1 MIMPEK
7 IIDDA
12 ERLYGNLHDPGLRPD
27 VHEIYNGFPRTEI
40 VQLLSEFYLN
50 VRDVTELN
58 EDRCLLIEVELDRRC
73 GVIAFSFVMPYY
85 HPSNIVAGDVLERLN
100 EANYLNVDREILDLT
115 VDASVDFFSFDDD
128 VSIENIL
135 FSNYRQNWESY
146 ERQTQ

>member
-27 VHEIYNGFPRTEI
+27 VHEIYNSFPRTEI